1 MPLAPPWTAAL
12 SVAAALVLGQILLW
26 LLIRS
31 LDLRMPRRITLL
43 GHALV
48 ILTLAPWLSGNR
60 LLAPMD
66 EAIRNNV
73 PGAPVVQDPDRHG
86 LFNDIVLQ
94 LLPWEIEVRRAYGA
108 GRLPLWSDL
117 LDGGSSPWVNPQ
129 AAVLSP
135 IANLVRWVPVEHS
148 LLAALALKMLVAF
161 QGTWLLA
168 RRIGAGRIA
177 ACLAAAA
184 FPLSGAIM
192 AWSLFPLSSVV
203 AWTPWA
209 ALAAVL
215 LFRIPWDRRR
225 PAGPTQQ
232 QSKSAGG
239 TPAVPGGRIAVAGVI
254 FAFLLLSGHPES
266 ALAGGIFAG
275 VCGLAYRK
283 GFRGLGNAAIAWT
296 LALGLAA
303 PHLLPFL
310 YVLPQTQRA
319 VRTAEA
325 SAGAGWFPTSKE
337 RLSLAPA
344 NPRVYGRP
352 FHEPYRGPL
361 TWSATGAG
369 YAGLVAFA
377 GALAALFSTRRS
389 WPLLGFAAFSL
400 LAAADFLP
408 FHALPQA
415 LELNRFLPAA
425 SLALIL
431 AASLAKPS
439 LVGPGIAA
447 VLSLALRPDPQV
459 ILIWVLILAGFA
471 ALRRWRLAGASL
483 LAAAL
488 LLDLLPWSWDM
499 LPRGHRELFYPR
511 TPFVEAAVPEGLWR
525 TTAEGFR
532 FYPSLM
538 PVYGGAEVRSH
549 NPMALG
555 SQLAVLERVFRF
567 KPEGR
572 RYKSAFRNVDHPFLD
587 FLNVRTVISKER
599 IHTKPEA
606 LPRLFLPV
614 AARARTRDRSLDAI
628 ASLKNPRRVI
638 LLAEEVGSW
647 TPPQRPWDPN
657 AVKILSWSPGKVS
670 VEIPKQGEKLLA
682 SSLPFPEG
690 WTASGLRTVTVNTA
704 YLGVIAPDGVGRV
717 DLEFAPPG
725 FRLGLILG
733 LASLVASAFLATR
746 R

>member
-1 MPLAPPWTAAL
+1 MPLTPPWTAAL
-12 SVAAALVLGQILLW
+12 SVAAALLLGQALLW
-26 LLIRS
+26 LLVRG
-31 LDLRMPRRITLL
+31 LGLRLPRRIALL
-43 GHALV
+43 AHALV
-48 ILTLAPWLSGNR
+48 LLTLAPWLSGNR

-66 EAIRNNV
+66 ETIRNNV
-73 PGAPVVQDPDRHG
+73 PGAPVVEDPDRHG

-94 LLPWEIEVRRAYGA
+94 LLPWEIEVRRAYGS
-108 GRLPLWSDL
+108 GRLPLWSDR

-135 IANLVRWVPVEHS
+135 IANLVRWAPIEHS
-148 LLAALALKMLVAF
+148 LLAALALKMLAAF

-177 ACLAAAA
+177 ATLAAAA

-209 ALAAVL
+209 ALAAVM
-215 LFRIPWDRRR
+215 LFR
-225 PAGPTQQ
+225 GSK

-239 TPAVPGGRIAVAGVI
+239 TPAVPGRRIATAGVI

-283 GFRGLGNAAIAWT
+283 GFRGLGSAAAAWA

-310 YVLPQTQRA
+310 QVLPETQRA

-325 SAGAGWFPTSKE
+325 AEGTGWFPTGKE
-337 RLSLAPA
+337 RLMMAPA

-352 FHEPYRGPL
+352 FREPYRGPL

-369 YAGLVAFA
+369 YAGLLAFA
-377 GALAALFSTRRS
+377 GALAALFTSRRA
-389 WPLLGFAAFSL
+389 WPLLGFTAVSL
-400 LAAADFLP
+400 LAAADFFP
-408 FHALPQA
+408 FHRFPQA

-431 AASLAKPS
+431 AAALGRTRRLSW
-439 LVGPGIAA
+439 VGVGIAA
-447 VLSLALRPDPQV
+447 ALSLALRPDPQIV
-459 ILIWVLILAGFA
+459 LVWVLILAGFA
-471 ALRRWRLAGASL
+471 TLRRWKWAGASL
-483 LAAAL
+483 LATAL

-511 TPFVEAAVPEGLWR
+511 TPFVDAAIPEGPWR
-525 TTAEGFR
+525 ATAEGFL
-532 FYPSLM
+532 FYPSLT

-549 NPMALG
+549 NPMALA

-572 RYKSAFRNVDHPFLD
+572 RYKSAFRNVDHPLLD
-587 FLNVRTVISKER
+587 FLNVRTVISKEGVR
-599 IHTKPEA
+599 TNPEA

-614 AARARTRDRSLDAI
+614 AARARMRDRALDAV
-628 ASLKNPRRVI
+628 ANLKNPRRVI
-638 LLAEEVGSW
+638 LLSEEIGDW

-657 AVKILSWSPGKVS
+657 AVRVLHWAPGKIS
-670 VEIPKQGEKLLA
+670 VEIPKEGEKLLA

-690 WTASGLRTVTVNTA
+690 WTAGPGLRTVTVNTA
-704 YLGVIAPDGVGRV
+704 YLGVVAPEGVGRV
-717 DLEFAPPG
+717 DLTFAPPG

-733 LASLVASAFLATR
+733 LASLGIAGFLAIR

>member
-1 MPLAPPWTAAL
+1 MDYDPSVSLSPPWTAAL
-12 SVAAALVLGQILLW
+12 SVAAALLLGQALLW
-26 LLIRS
+26 LLMRG
-31 LDLRMPRRITLL
+31 LGLRIPWRISLL

-48 ILTLAPWLSGNR
+48 IVTLAPWLTGDR

-66 EAIRNNV
+66 ETIRNNV
-73 PGAPVVQDPDRHG
+73 PGAPVVEDPDRHG

-94 LLPWEIEVRRAYGA
+94 LLPWEIEVRRAYGS

-135 IANLVRWVPVEHS
+135 IATLVRWSPIEHS
-148 LLAALALKMLVAF
+148 LLAALALKMLAAF

-168 RRIGAGRIA
+168 RRLGAGRIA
-177 ACLAAAA
+177 ASLAAAA

-215 LFRIPWDRRR
+215 LFRHPNGR
-225 PAGPTQQ
+225 
-232 QSKSAGG
+232 
-239 TPAVPGGRIAVAGVI
+239 RIAVAGLI

-266 ALAGGIFAG
+266 ALAGGVFAG

-283 GFRGLGNAAIAWT
+283 RLHLGSAALAWV

-310 YVLPQTQRA
+310 HVLPETQRA
-319 VRTAEA
+319 VRAA
-325 SAGAGWFPTSKE
+325 DVSAGEGWFPTGKE
-337 RLSLAPA
+337 RLLLAPT

-369 YAGLVAFA
+369 YPGLVAFA
-377 GALAALFSTRRS
+377 GALAALLSTRRS
-389 WPLLGFAAFSL
+389 WPLLGFAAVSF

-425 SLALIL
+425 ALALIL

-439 LVGPGIAA
+439 LVGAGIAA
-447 VLSLALRPDPQV
+447 ALSLSLRPDPQV
-459 ILIWVLILAGFA
+459 IFLWVLILAGFM
-471 ALRRWRLAGASL
+471 ALRRWPIAGASL

-488 LLDLLPWSWDM
+488 LLDLLPWSRDM
-499 LPRGHRELFYPR
+499 LPKGHRELFYPR
-511 TPFVEAAVPEGLWR
+511 APFVEAAVPKGPWR
-525 TTAEGFR
+525 ATAEGFS

-572 RYKSAFRNVDHPFLD
+572 RYKSAFRNVDHPLLD
-587 FLNVRTVISKER
+587 FLNVRTVISKKEIR
-599 IHTKPEA
+599 TNPEA
-606 LPRLFLPV
+606 LPRIFLPV
-614 AARARTRDRSLDAI
+614 AARARTRERALDAV
-628 ASLKNPRRVI
+628 AALKNPRRVI
-638 LLAEEVGSW
+638 LLSEEVGEW
-647 TPPQRPWDPN
+647 TPPQRPWDPE
-657 AVKILSWSPGKVS
+657 AVKVLAWIPGKIS
-670 VEIPKQGEKLLA
+670 IEIPKEGEKLLA
-682 SSLPFPEG
+682 SSLPFPAG
-690 WTASGLRTVTVNTA
+690 WTASQGRAVTVNTA
-704 YLGVIAPDGVGRV
+704 YLGVIVPDGVGRV
-717 DLEFAPPG
+717 DLTFAPPG
-725 FRLGLILG
+725 FRLGLLLG
-733 LASLVASAFLATR
+733 LGSLGASAFLFFRYHFSFR
-746 R
+746 RAARKETLGPG

>member
-1 MPLAPPWTAAL
+1 MDYDPSVPLAPPWTAAL
-12 SVAAALVLGQILLW
+12 SVAAALLLGQALLW
-26 LLIRS
+26 LLMRG
-31 LDLRMPRRITLL
+31 LGLRIPPRILLL

-48 ILTLAPWLSGNR
+48 IVTLAPWLTGDR

-66 EAIRNNV
+66 ETIRNNV
-73 PGAPVVQDPDRHG
+73 PGAPIVEDPDRHG

-94 LLPWEIEVRRAYGA
+94 LLPWEIEVRRAYEA

-135 IANLVRWVPVEHS
+135 IANLVRWSPIEHS
-148 LLAALALKMLVAF
+148 LLAALAVKMLVAF

-168 RRIGAGRIA
+168 RRLGARRIA
-177 ACLAAAA
+177 ASLAAAA

-209 ALAAVL
+209 ALAAIL
-215 LFRIPWDRRR
+215 LFRR
-225 PAGPTQQ
+225 PNGR
-232 QSKSAGG
+232 
-239 TPAVPGGRIAVAGVI
+239 RIAVAGCI

-275 VCGLAYRK
+275 LCGLAYRK
-283 GFRGLGNAAIAWT
+283 RLRHLGSAAAAWA

-310 YVLPQTQRA
+310 HVLPDTQRA

-325 SAGAGWFPTSKE
+325 SAGEGWFPTGKE
-337 RLSLAPA
+337 RLLLAPA

-377 GALAALFSTRRS
+377 GALAALFSSRRS
-389 WPLLGFAAFSL
+389 WPLLGFAAVSF

-425 SLALIL
+425 ALALIL

-439 LVGPGIAA
+439 LLGVGIAA
-447 VLSLALRPDPQV
+447 VLSLVLRPDPQV
-459 ILIWVLILAGFA
+459 ILLWVLILAGFVT
-471 ALRRWRLAGASL
+471 LRRWRIAGASL

-488 LLDLLPWSWDM
+488 LFDLLPWSWDM
-499 LPRGHRELFYPR
+499 LPKGHRELFYPR
-511 TPFVEAAVPEGLWR
+511 TPFVDAAVLEGPWR
-525 TTAEGFR
+525 ATAEGFS

-572 RYKSAFRNVDHPFLD
+572 RYKSAFRNVDHPLLD
-587 FLNVRTVISKER
+587 FLNVRTVISKKEIR
-599 IHTKPEA
+599 TNPEA
-606 LPRLFLPV
+606 LPRIFLPV
-614 AARARTRDRSLDAI
+614 AARARTRERALDAV
-628 ASLKNPRRVI
+628 ANLKNPRRVI
-638 LLAEEVGSW
+638 LLAEEVGDW
-647 TPPQRPWDPN
+647 TPPQRPWEPE
-657 AVKILSWSPGKVS
+657 AVKVLVWAPGKIS
-670 VEIPKQGEKLLA
+670 VEIPQGGEKLLA
-682 SSLPFPEG
+682 TSLPFPEG
-690 WTASGLRTVTVNTA
+690 WTVSRGRTVTVNTA
-704 YLGVIAPDGVGRV
+704 YLGVIVPDGVGRV
-717 DLEFAPPG
+717 DLAFAPPG
-725 FRLGLILG
+725 FRLGLLLG
-733 LASLVASAFLATR
+733 LGALGASIFLFSRYHFSSRHASR
-746 R
+746 KEIRGPR